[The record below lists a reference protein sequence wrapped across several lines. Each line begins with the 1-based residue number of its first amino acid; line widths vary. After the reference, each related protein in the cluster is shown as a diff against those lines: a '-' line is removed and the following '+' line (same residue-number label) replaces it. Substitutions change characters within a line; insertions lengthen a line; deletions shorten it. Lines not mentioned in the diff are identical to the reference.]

1 MVVNQLKAGAF
12 LSYISI
18 ALHNI
23 IGLLYTPFMLRM
35 LGQSEYGLY
44 SLVESVVAYLTILDL
59 GFGNAII
66 RYTAK
71 FRAEGKVQEQWEMF
85 GMFFMLYMVIGIVS
99 FAAGLILYF
108 NTDSMFSNT
117 MDEEEMYKIN
127 VMMLLMVFNIAFT
140 FPMSI
145 WGAIITAYEN
155 FVFQK
160 IVGIVRIILNPA
172 VMIVLLLI
180 GYKAIAMVV
189 ATTIFN
195 VVTLLINYWYCKN
208 KLQIKVRF
216 GHFKWGFFKEVS
228 IYSFGCF

>member
-18 ALHNI
+18 VLHNI

-85 GMFFMLYMVIGIVS
+85 GMFFMLYVVIGIVA

-160 IVGIVRIILNPA
+160 MVGIVRIILNPA
-172 VMIVLLLI
+172 VMIVQI
-180 GYKAIAMVV
+180 GRASCRERV
-189 ATTIFN
+189 
-195 VVTLLINYWYCKN
+195 
-208 KLQIKVRF
+208 
-216 GHFKWGFFKEVS
+216 
-228 IYSFGCF
+228 

>member
-18 ALHNI
+18 VLHNI

-85 GMFFMLYMVIGIVS
+85 GMFFMLYVVIGIVA

-145 WGAIITAYEN
+145 WGGNYHS
-155 FVFQK
+155 
-160 IVGIVRIILNPA
+160 VREFCVSKDGRHSPHYTESCCDDSPVADRVQSHCNGRRHYYIQCRNTPHQLL
-172 VMIVLLLI
+172 VL
-180 GYKAIAMVV
+180 
-189 ATTIFN
+189 
-195 VVTLLINYWYCKN
+195 
-208 KLQIKVRF
+208 Q
-216 GHFKWGFFKEVS
+216 E
-228 IYSFGCF
+228 